1 VNVQAGEAP
10 TFAAPQIMMRAKAM
24 SAAADEALPTEP
36 GKGVVSVNVNGTVQL
51 TK

>member
-1 VNVQAGEAP
+1 V
-10 TFAAPQIMMRAKAM
+10 M

-36 GKGVVSVNVNGTVQL
+36 GKGVVSVNVNGSVQL